1 MGRCGARRDLTAS
14 AACPLGRAGGTPN
27 AMTSAALTRDPTLST
42 AIGLISGTSMDG
54 IDVALV
60 QTDGESIVRTGP
72 GRMMSYP
79 PALKAE
85 LLDFLEDPSLAE
97 RDPLT
102 DLEAR
107 VTNAFTEALLRFLDA
122 ERISAQDVD
131 LIGLHGQT
139 VWHRPERRFTRQL
152 GDGRMLARATGLP
165 VVDGFRQA
173 DVQAGG
179 QGAPLAPLYH
189 AALVSE
195 LPKPLVVLNLGGV
208 GNITYVG
215 EADIL
220 AFDTGPASALMDDLV
235 RRRFQRQYDEGGAIA
250 KAGTVNAPVLAA
262 MLADPFFAVPPPKS
276 LDRQH
281 FHNLA
286 QAVESLSDYDAVATL
301 SAFTVESLVKALD
314 HVPARPLRW
323 LVGGGGRLNT
333 HLMERL
339 AFRLEVPVEPIDA
352 IGWDG
357 DLLEAQLFAYL
368 AVRSRK
374 GLPLS
379 LPTTTAVPRP
389 MTGGVFWP
397 A

>member
-1 MGRCGARRDLTAS
+1 
-14 AACPLGRAGGTPN
+14 
-27 AMTSAALTRDPTLST
+27 MTSDVATRDPSLTT

-60 QTDGESIVRTGP
+60 RTDGESIVRTGP
-72 GRMMSYP
+72 GRMMPYP

-85 LLDFLEDPSLAE
+85 LLAFLKEPSLAE

-102 DLEAR
+102 ELETR
-107 VTNAFTEALLRFLDA
+107 VTDAFIDALSRFLET
-122 ERISAQDVD
+122 ERIAARDVD

-139 VWHRPERRFTRQL
+139 VWHRPEGRFTRQL
-152 GDGRMLARATGLP
+152 GDGRMMASATGIP
-165 VVDGFRQA
+165 VVEGFRQA
-173 DVQAGG
+173 DVKAGG

-189 AALVSE
+189 AALVSG

-215 EADIL
+215 ETDIL
-220 AFDTGPASALMDDLV
+220 AFDSGPASALMDDLV
-235 RRRFQRQYDEGGAIA
+235 RRRFQRQYDDGGAIA
-250 KAGTVNAPVLAA
+250 KAGAVSASVLAT

-281 FHNLA
+281 FHKLA
-286 QAVESLSDYDAVATL
+286 QAVESLSDHDAVATL

-314 HVPARPLRW
+314 HLPARPLRW
-323 LVGGGGRLNT
+323 LVGGGGRLNA

-339 AFRLEVPVEPIDA
+339 TSRLQVPVEPIDA

-357 DLLEAQLFAYL
+357 DLLEAQLFGYL